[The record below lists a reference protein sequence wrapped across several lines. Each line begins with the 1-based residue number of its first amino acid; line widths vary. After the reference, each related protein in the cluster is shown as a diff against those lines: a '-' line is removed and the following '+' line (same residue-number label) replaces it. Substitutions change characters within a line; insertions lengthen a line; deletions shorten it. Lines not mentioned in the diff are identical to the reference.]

1 MDWYPEADEDLLVRT
16 AAKFAAGISPTVA
29 GSRWFRDPD
38 RNDIQQ
44 ELSGWPAG
52 PTYELHATGDRVARR
67 TGRAFAVGIPLIANI
82 IANIGGAAGSPFGD
96 VPVRGRPEEPENEVE
111 DFPVMFAAPGTL
123 ARTVPWQLDPAR
135 RPKGY
140 ATDLALTSRRLLFLG
155 TKTGTLDKADVLA
168 EFPRE
173 ALAGAKRMTYSEAE
187 ADVRLSFA
195 DKSWIRLFTGN
206 PDSAERLCQLLS
218 GTVQT
223 VTEAELSPGHRARL
237 TRFLAELPG
246 RSQPPVLTRLRS
258 GIIMVEVSVPSKA
271 SESVHETHSILM
283 GPSGEAAAP
292 KPGDL

>member
-16 AAKFAAGISPTVA
+16 AAKFAAGISPAVA
-29 GSRWFRDPD
+29 GSRWFRDSD

-111 DFPVMFAAPGTL
+111 DFPVMLAAPGTL

-155 TKTGTLDKADVLA
+155 TKTGTLDKADVLT

-187 ADVRLSFA
+187 ADVRLTFV
-195 DKSWIRLFTGN
+195 DTSWIRLFTGN

-223 VTEAELSPGHRARL
+223 VSEAELSPGQHARL

-246 RSQPPVLTRLRS
+246 GSKPPVLTRLRS
-258 GIIMVEVSVPSKA
+258 GIIMVEVNVPSKA
-271 SESVHETHSILM
+271 SEGVHETHSILM